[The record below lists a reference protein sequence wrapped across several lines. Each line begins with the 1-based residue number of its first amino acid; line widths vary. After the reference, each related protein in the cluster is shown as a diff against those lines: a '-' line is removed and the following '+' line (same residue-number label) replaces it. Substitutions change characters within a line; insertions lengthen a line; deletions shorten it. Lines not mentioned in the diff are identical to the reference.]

1 MEGMKV
7 HDTAR
12 RLREICQRL
21 ARPTKAVASPSNDLV
36 DCEELLRDRGYTAE
50 ECGRLAAELA
60 KDIKLI
66 AAAEGCQLQMV
77 ERCFGPVV
85 KQVTALSRRRD
96 ARLIQDVMA
105 SFQQRPLHQRVVGN
119 NPVTRKRWELL
130 HAKGRGRGH
139 QRPTR
144 KA

>member
-1 MEGMKV
+1 MESMKV
-7 HDTAR
+7 QETAR

-21 ARPTKAVASPSNDLV
+21 ARPTKALASPSDLV
-36 DCEELLRDRGYTAE
+36 DCDDLLRDRGYTPE
-50 ECGRLAAELA
+50 ECGRLASELA

-66 AAAEGCQLQMV
+66 AAAEGCQLRTV

-85 KQVTALSRRRD
+85 KHVTVLSRQHD

-105 SFQQRPLHQRVVGN
+105 SFQQRPLHQRVVGG
-119 NPVTRKRWELL
+119 NPVTRQRWELL

>member
-1 MEGMKV
+1 M

-21 ARPTKAVASPSNDLV
+21 ARPTKAVAIPSDLA
-36 DCEELLRDRGYTAE
+36 DCDDLLRDRGYTTE
-50 ECGRLAAELA
+50 ECGRLASELA

-66 AAAEGCQLQMV
+66 AAAEGCQLQTV

-85 KQVTALSRRRD
+85 KQVTVLSRQRD

-105 SFQQRPLHQRVVGN
+105 SFQQRPLHQRVVGG